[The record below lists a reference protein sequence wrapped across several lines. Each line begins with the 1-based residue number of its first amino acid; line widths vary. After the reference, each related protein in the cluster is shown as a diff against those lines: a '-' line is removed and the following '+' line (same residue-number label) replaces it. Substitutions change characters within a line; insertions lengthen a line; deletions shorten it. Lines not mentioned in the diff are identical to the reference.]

1 MAQRAGLLV
10 RRGGRT
16 SRSAT
21 GGELA
26 FVPASIARW
35 LLPLP
40 RLTKI
45 PFDSAQIAL
54 VGGEVVAVLAL
65 GEPSGELLLCELEDG
80 QAVALSGLSAERVG
94 FWPESD
100 SGVDVDG
107 MIVPTLDLSDA
118 LNRFRSD
125 RASTQEAQHE

>member
-10 RRGGRT
+10 RH
-16 SRSAT
+16 

-26 FVPASIARW
+26 FLPASIARS

-45 PFDSAQIAL
+45 PWDSAQMAL

-65 GEPSGELLLCELEDG
+65 GAQSSELLLCEFEG

-94 FWPESD
+94 FWPTSE
-100 SGVDVDG
+100 SGVSVDG
-107 MIVPTLDLSDA
+107 VTVPALDLRAALTRFAIPDGGKQFQSDGP
-118 LNRFRSD
+118 
-125 RASTQEAQHE
+125 STQEAPHD